1 MCCRARWTRPGR
13 GVRGSWTSCDGS
25 CRKEA
30 RSWRN
35 PARRPAGCRMRW
47 RFSLAS
53 AVFKT
58 HVRFRSN
65 EIKPCPPPAN
75 SVFLFSALG
84 SNLGAADLTWCSS
97 CFLLHA
103 QLLPLEEDLR
113 QCRREQQE
121 AQQRCRQLE
130 KKAEELDER
139 NASAA
144 GERERHVK
152 LLEARAS
159 GSAHASHTFAAL
171 RIELLP
177 TLTPC
182 NSALQRLRLV

>member
-1 MCCRARWTRPGR
+1 MCCRARSTRPGR
-13 GVRGSWTSCDGS
+13 GVRGSWTSCDDS

-35 PARRPAGCRMRW
+35 PARQPASCRTRW
-47 RFSLAS
+47 CFSFAS
-53 AVFKT
+53 AVKT

-65 EIKPCPPPAN
+65 KTKPFTPQLCF
-75 SVFLFSALG
+75 SFSALG
-84 SNLGAADLTWCSS
+84 SNLGAADPTSCSS

-113 QCRREQQE
+113 QCQREQQE

-130 KKAEELDER
+130 RKVEEQEER

-159 GSAHASHTFAAL
+159 ETAHASHTSAAL
-171 RIELLP
+171 
-177 TLTPC
+177 
-182 NSALQRLRLV
+182 

>member
-13 GVRGSWTSCDGS
+13 GVRGSWTSCDDS

-30 RSWRN
+30 QSWRN
-35 PARRPAGCRMRW
+35 PGRQPANCRTRW
-47 RFSLAS
+47 CFSFAS
-53 AVFKT
+53 AVKT

-65 EIKPCPPPAN
+65 KIKPFTPNC
-75 SVFLFSALG
+75 VFLFRRGAPT
-84 SNLGAADLTWCSS
+84 LGAADLTSCSS

-113 QCRREQQE
+113 QCQREQQE

-130 KKAEELDER
+130 RKVEELEER

-159 GSAHASHTFAAL
+159 ESAHASHTLAAL
-171 RIELLP
+171 
-177 TLTPC
+177 
-182 NSALQRLRLV
+182 